1 MELGSVSN
9 AINSA
14 LLIAVNRFIRSVVT
28 VSIEL
33 ELSERIVPTRW
44 NNLQDVVDSD
54 AKMTI
59 ILNYIY
65 EVLVGITTSSNNEK
79 ACNTVT

>member
-54 AKMTI
+54 TKMTM
-59 ILNYIY
+59 ILVIY
-65 EVLVGITTSSNNEK
+65 TKFSLE
-79 ACNTVT
+79 

>member
-59 ILNYIY
+59 ILVIY

>member
-1 MELGSVSN
+1 MELGSVFN
-9 AINSA
+9 AMKSA
-14 LLIAVNRFIRSVVT
+14 LLIAVKRFIRSVVT

-33 ELSERIVPTRW
+33 ELSERIVPTW

-59 ILNYIY
+59 IF
-65 EVLVGITTSSNNEK
+65 VLI
-79 ACNTVT
+79 

>member
-1 MELGSVSN
+1 MK
-9 AINSA
+9 SA
-14 LLIAVNRFIRSVVT
+14 LLIAVKRFIRSVVT

-33 ELSERIVPTRW
+33 ELSERIVPTW

-59 ILNYIY
+59 IF
-65 EVLVGITTSSNNEK
+65 VLI
-79 ACNTVT
+79 